1 MYMYVTI
8 NMGQKNLWDKFS
20 AVLWYN
26 IKVNVHTENTR
37 SPIEEQGSMNINE
50 SAIVQSQHGA
60 SAMVSMPRLDARR
73 RHVTNPYRYTGTHVD
88 PSAKI
93 QHCND
98 TTVYNVHVTHA
109 HIHTHFRR
117 YQHKLSD

>member
-1 MYMYVTI
+1 
-8 NMGQKNLWDKFS
+8 MGQKNLWDKFS

-73 RHVTNPYRYTGTHVD
+73 RRVTNPYRYTGTHR
-88 PSAKI
+88 SI
-93 QHCND
+93 SED
-98 TTVYNVHVTHA
+98 TA
-109 HIHTHFRR
+109 
-117 YQHKLSD
+117 L